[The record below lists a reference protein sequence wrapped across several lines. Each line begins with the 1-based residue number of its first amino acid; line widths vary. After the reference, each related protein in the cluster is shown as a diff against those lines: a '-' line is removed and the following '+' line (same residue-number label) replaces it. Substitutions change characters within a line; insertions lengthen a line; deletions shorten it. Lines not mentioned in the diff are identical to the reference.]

1 LKPMA
6 INLKNYIKQHRVKA
20 EIISP
25 GVPTP
30 TVTSA
35 ARALSV
41 SEDQIIKSLLFQGKG
56 GGFVLAIAAGNAKIN
71 TNKLAEVAGIRK
83 PKLARPEVVK
93 EVLGYPVGGAPP
105 IGHRRP
111 VKVVVD
117 RAVLEQ
123 EVVYGGG
130 GREDLLLRITPTEII
145 RLTKAQVADITG

>member
-1 LKPMA
+1 MA
-6 INLKNYIKQHRVKA
+6 INLKNYIKQHGVEA

-30 TVTSA
+30 TVTTA
-35 ARALSV
+35 AKALSV

-56 GGFVLAIAAGNAKIN
+56 KGDFVLAIAAGNAKIN

-111 VKVVVD
+111 VKVIVD
-117 RAVLEQ
+117 QAVLKQ

-130 GREDLLLRITPTEII
+130 GREDLLLKIAPAEII